1 MIMLEKT
8 DWSMHMKIGIIGATG
23 MAGSAFVIE
32 GYQRRHQVTAITRSA
47 GKVTRM
53 FGN

>member
-1 MIMLEKT
+1 
-8 DWSMHMKIGIIGATG
+8 MKIGIIGATG

-53 FGN
+53 FGNEIHSFER